1 MHRSENLGVA
11 FGNVLR
17 ERRTA
22 AGLSQ
27 EQLAEA
33 ADLHRNYVGL
43 VERGKNSPSLAAI
56 EGLATALGL
65 QPSDLLREAE
75 RRASLK

>member
-1 MHRSENLGVA
+1 MHRSENLGAA
-11 FGNVLR
+11 FGHVLR
-17 ERRTA
+17 ERRIA

-56 EGLATALGL
+56 ASLAAALRI
-65 QPSDLLREAE
+65 QASELLREAE
-75 RRASLK
+75 RRVSNE

>member
-22 AGLSQ
+22 SGLSQ

-56 EGLATALGL
+56 ASLAAALGL
-65 QPSDLLREAE
+65 EPSALLREAE
-75 RRASLK
+75 QRVSGN